1 MVSAYGVFATEGL
14 KISPV
19 TILRIEDSKGNII
32 EENKKT
38 QKRVLSIE
46 PCRIINSILSDN
58 EARAPMFGWNSPLY
72 FRDYPVAAKTG
83 TTQNYQ
89 DAWTI
94 GYSPSI
100 VTGVWVGNNDNTPME
115 EEPGVVLAGPIF
127 HNFMEQALKKYPP
140 ENFTPPE
147 PSDTNSP

>member
-1 MVSAYGVFATEGL
+1 MAKPE
-14 KISPV
+14 
-19 TILRIEDSKGNII
+19 TIKNIII

-46 PCRIINSILSDN
+46 PCRMINSILSDN

-72 FRDYPVAAKTG
+72 FKDYQIAAKTG

-94 GYSPSI
+94 GYSPS
-100 VTGVWVGNNDNTPME
+100 VSTGVWVGNNDNTPME
-115 EEPGVVLAGPIF
+115 EKPGVVLAGPIF
-127 HNFMEQALKKYPP
+127 HNLMEHALKKYPQ

-147 PSDTNSP
+147 TLKTNLP